1 MVDVPYQMVLSTL
14 QTVGL
19 LVGIAYYL
27 IIMRNSQRAQR
38 LQLETRQAQMFMQIY
53 NQAQDPVQRKAG
65 NRIRYLEWSSFE
77 ELVALFDPENPE
89 NEENFLAMN
98 ALIAYYEGVGVLVRE
113 GLLDIRWVALLMA
126 GRTRMLWEKFA
137 PYAGEIRRIAEQP
150 RWASEWEYLY
160 DELMKYMDDH
170 PELKT

>member
-1 MVDVPYQMVLSTL
+1 MVEFTYQMVLSTL

-53 NQAQDPVQRKAG
+53 NQVQDPVQRKAG
-65 NRIRYLEWSSFE
+65 IHISNLEWNSFE
-77 ELVALFDPENPE
+77 EFAVLFDPEKPE
-89 NEENFLAMN
+89 NAENFEAMST
-98 ALIAYYEGVGVLVRE
+98 LIAYYEGVGVLVRE
-113 GLLDIRWVALLMA
+113 GLLDIRWVTLLMA
-126 GRTRMLWEKFA
+126 GRTRRLWEKFA
-137 PYAGEIRRIAEQP
+137 PYADDVRRITGQP

-160 DELMKYMDDH
+160 HELMRTMDEH
-170 PELKT
+170 PELRT